1 MEDYKIV
8 ELYFVRSEEAIVQT
22 DVKYG
27 GLCRHIAGNILRSA
41 QDCEECVNDTWLSAW
56 NRIPPEKPQRLS
68 AYVGRIARNLA
79 LKRYAYLSA
88 EKRCEEAVCSLTE
101 LEDCIS
107 GRDSVEDELECRRIE
122 SAISDFLWRQEESAR
137 AVFIRRYWYFD
148 SIDDICRRTGY
159 SGSKVTSILFRMR
172 RKLRVYLKDEGVE
185 L

>member
-56 NRIPPEKPQRLS
+56 NRIPPERPRILP
-68 AYVGRIARNLA
+68 AYIRRVARNLA
-79 LKRYAYLSA
+79 LKRYRYNQAG
-88 EKRCEEAVCSLTE
+88 KRCEQVEESLEE
-101 LEDCIS
+101 LEGMLCAPET
-107 GRDSVEDELECRRIE
+107 VETAYDAREL
-122 SAISDFLWRQEESAR
+122 AR
-137 AVFIRRYWYFD
+137 YINSFVRSLPREKGDLFIRRYWYFD
-148 SIDDICRRTGY
+148 SVEQLARDFGMSQGRVKTM
-159 SGSKVTSILFRMR
+159 LFRMR
-172 RKLRVYLKDEGVE
+172 GQLREALRKEGYK

>member
-88 EKRCEEAVCSLTE
+88 EKTL
-101 LEDCIS
+101 
-107 GRDSVEDELECRRIE
+107 
-122 SAISDFLWRQEESAR
+122 
-137 AVFIRRYWYFD
+137 
-148 SIDDICRRTGY
+148 
-159 SGSKVTSILFRMR
+159 
-172 RKLRVYLKDEGVE
+172 
-185 L
+185 

>member
-41 QDCEECVNDTWLSAW
+41 QDCEECGNDTWLSAW

-88 EKRCEEAVCSLTE
+88 EKR
-101 LEDCIS
+101 
-107 GRDSVEDELECRRIE
+107 
-122 SAISDFLWRQEESAR
+122 FLWRQEESAR

-172 RKLRVYLKDEGVE
+172 RKLRAYLKDEGVE

>member
-1 MEDYKIV
+1 MEGCAVI
-8 ELYFVRSEEAIVQT
+8 SQAIFFAV
-22 DVKYG
+22 
-27 GLCRHIAGNILRSA
+27 H

-122 SAISDFLWRQEESAR
+122 SAISDFLWRQEDWRVRFSY
-137 AVFIRRYWYFD
+137 AVTGIRFD
-148 SIDDICRRTGY
+148 R
-159 SGSKVTSILFRMR
+159 
-172 RKLRVYLKDEGVE
+172 
-185 L
+185 